1 MRTLKVLV
9 DLYVTRK
16 RLTCHRLLVVFA
28 RQIKVDLVL
37 LNKFAKLAIE
47 TLKNVLDFLRNPG
60 RSSESLK

>member
-9 DLYVTRK
+9 DLHVTRK
-16 RLTCHRLLVVFA
+16 RLICHRLLVVFA
-28 RQIKVDLVL
+28 RQIKVDTVL

-47 TLKNVLDFLRNPG
+47 TPKNVLDFLRNPG